1 MAELK
6 LGFAK
11 FNPGAGNG
19 DQAVQVS
26 ADEYKGRV
34 QRTMTAQ
41 VATDEGS
48 VTKQVVVNQAAI
60 AEFVTIDETASVGK
74 EGGSI
79 TINGRSNSA
88 KLAFTVNADSQ
99 NPLEITLPAKYTAA
113 GKDTNNNAAIAD
125 DPGATGDYE
134 FSITISNIPVNATVG
149 NLISTLTVTAEG
161 GQTDNTVITQT
172 AGDPTLDVDV
182 EVINLDAAGTAQT
195 LNVTS
200 NTSWSISQIVS
211 RMFKMIKK

>member
-6 LGFAK
+6 LGFVK

-41 VATDEGS
+41 IATDEGS
-48 VTKQVVVNQAAI
+48 VTEQVVVNQAAI

-99 NPLEITLPAKYTAA
+99 NPLEVTLPAKYTAA
-113 GKDTNNNAAIAD
+113 GKDTNNNVAIAD

-134 FSITISNIPVNATVG
+134 FSITISNIPANATVG
-149 NLISTLTVTAEG
+149 NLINTLTVTAEG

-200 NTSWSISQIVS
+200 NTNWTITQAVS
-211 RMFKMIKK
+211 RMFKMFKK

>member
-34 QRTMTAQ
+34 QRTITAQ
-41 VATDEGS
+41 VATNEGS

-74 EGGSI
+74 EGGNI
-79 TINGRSNSA
+79 TISGRSNST
-88 KLAFTVNADSQ
+88 KLTFTVAADTEH
-99 NPLEITLPAKYTAA
+99 PLAVVLPDKFTAA
-113 GKDTNNNAAIAD
+113 GKETDNGVAIAD

-134 FSITISNIPVNATVG
+134 FSIVISNIPANVTVSD
-149 NLISTLTVTAEG
+149 LISTLTVTADG
-161 GQTDNTVITQT
+161 GQADSTVITQT

-200 NTSWSISQIVS
+200 NTDWTISQVVA
-211 RMFKMIKK
+211 RMFKMFKK

>member
-41 VATDEGS
+41 VATAEGS

-60 AEFVTIDETASVGK
+60 AEFVTIDKTASVGK

-79 TINGRSNSA
+79 TISGRSNST
-88 KLAFTVNADSQ
+88 KLAFTVNADSE
-99 NPLEITLPAKYTAA
+99 NPLVITLPAKYTAA
-113 GKDTNNNAAIAD
+113 GKETDNNVAIAD

-134 FSITISNIPVNATVG
+134 FSIVIAGIPANVTVND
-149 NLISTLTVTAEG
+149 LISTLTVTAEG
-161 GQTDNTVITQT
+161 GQADSTVITQT

-200 NTSWSISQIVS
+200 NTNWTITQVVA
-211 RMFKMIKK
+211 RMFKAFKK